1 MHLNGGGYEDFF
13 DSSWH
18 FIKKMINWAFQS
30 AYKVIILEEGSR
42 AFVTCKAG
50 VLPDK
55 VVAIGNGVPPAKE
68 PAFPCHKV
76 PKICFMGRLV
86 PLKGVDILLS
96 ALSFLAQRGLAFEAT
111 IGGKIGRAH
120 V

>member
-1 MHLNGGGYEDFF
+1 MTHSFPTLRKLPYILLSKISGTKILLHLHGGGYEDFF

-18 FIKKMINWAFQS
+18 VIKKMIKWAFQS
-30 AYKVIILEEGSR
+30 ADKVIILEEGSR

-76 PKICFMGRLV
+76 P
-86 PLKGVDILLS
+86 
-96 ALSFLAQRGLAFEAT
+96 T
-111 IGGKIGRAH
+111 IKNG
-120 V
+120 